1 MQSRG
6 SQPDNPAVKRIC
18 TLLDRFASGEVCR
31 YEADEAL
38 FRGGDEANRFFMLRE
53 GQVEV
58 SVIVGDRTLFR
69 RGADPGFLL
78 GVAAAVTERP
88 HNYSAIAVESV
99 MVSCLPRSDFE
110 DHLKDNPPTCL
121 EVAQAIATEL
131 MEIFESGIRPLRSK
145 PRHLKP
151 QS

>member
-6 SQPDNPAVKRIC
+6 SQPDNLGEKRIS

-31 YEADEAL
+31 FEAEQAL
-38 FRGGDEANRFFMLRE
+38 FSGGDEADRVFMLRE

-58 SVIVGDRTLFR
+58 SVTVGERTLFR
-69 RGADPGFLL
+69 RVAYPGFLL
-78 GVAAAVTERP
+78 GVAAALTERP

-99 MVSCLPRSDFE
+99 MASFLPKADFRQY
-110 DHLKDNPPTCL
+110 LKDNPPTCL
-121 EVAQAIATEL
+121 EVAQAVATEL
-131 MEIFESGIRPLRSK
+131 MEIFESGVRPLRSK

-151 QS
+151 

>member
-6 SQPDNPAVKRIC
+6 SQPDNPAEKRTS

-31 YEADEAL
+31 YEAEQAL
-38 FRGGDEANRFFMLRE
+38 FRGGDEADRVFMLRE

-58 SVIVGDRTLFR
+58 SVTVGARTLFR
-69 RGADPGFLL
+69 RVAYPGFLL
-78 GVAAAVTERP
+78 GVAAALTERR

-99 MVSCLPRSDFE
+99 IVSSLPRSDFRE
-110 DHLKDNPPTCL
+110 YLKENAPTCL
-121 EVAQAIATEL
+121 EVAQAVSSEL
-131 MEIFESGIRPLRSK
+131 MEIFESGVRPLRSK

-151 QS
+151 